1 MHTINLQ
8 LVFAS
13 ISLLL
18 QYQLLYRGNAY
29 TRKYQYLEIS
39 RFLTSLCTCAKML
52 PVLRRKKIIGLLM
65 EFTPEFFR

>member
-1 MHTINLQ
+1 MHNINLQ

-18 QYQLLYRGNAY
+18 QCQLLYRGNPH

-39 RFLTSLCTCAKML
+39 RFLIALYTCPKML
-52 PVLRRKKIIGLLM
+52 PVLLRKKFIGLLM
-65 EFTPEFFR
+65 EFF

>member
-18 QYQLLYRGNAY
+18 QCQLLHRGNAY

-52 PVLRRKKIIGLLM
+52 PVLLRKKFIGLLM
-65 EFTPEFFR
+65 EFF